1 MKKMLSRLLMKLRKK
16 TTQKFTG
23 HPHYRLLD

>member
-1 MKKMLSRLLMKLRKK
+1 MNFLKRLYLLLGLKK
-16 TTQKFTG
+16 QNKFTG